1 MRRLVLV
8 NDEALGIF
16 QGVDESQVF
25 FCPHDEQRSGKSI
38 RIYHGIGDHDDWNI
52 SGTHLKWQRLFLKEK
67 RMQESTRVFWDV
79 ADQFFRISYRAGS
92 KKCSSRL
99 PI

>member
-25 FCPHDEQRSGKSI
+25 FCPHDEQSFGKRIRIHHGICNHCRRHHAGKGVARFWVQDLVIAGTLMIEIFLVVTRSGNGFS
-38 RIYHGIGDHDDWNI
+38 
-52 SGTHLKWQRLFLKEK
+52 
-67 RMQESTRVFWDV
+67 
-79 ADQFFRISYRAGS
+79 
-92 KKCSSRL
+92 
-99 PI
+99 